1 MQNCTKETQTS
12 SMASK
17 LKTGGRLDFVTD
29 AVSAVTES
37 LDLASLPCRSNRW
50 LWIGAPQLSHLR
62 FKDWQSAG
70 VSSWTTPEWNP
81 VKALTGFHSAVVQE
95 AVVRKRSTMLRLL
108 KQKRSTS
115 STWREHLRSE
125 ETHKVISET
134 SKLGL
139 PDATTECDERMQ
151 WWDAMMC
158 IPSRTPVSSGL
169 RSTKAFFKW
178 NITPTHPDPTDV
190 ILAIRRDTQEILW
203 NLATWADDVFTNG
216 CCKLACNDALGQK
229 RRRHVDLQFSKCS
242 KT

>member
-1 MQNCTKETQTS
+1 MKHSSHWSPQILGTLPLDKIRDMSLRHLCMQRNTCANVAALPGYTVSGGVS
-12 SMASK
+12 S
-17 LKTGGRLDFVTD
+17 
-29 AVSAVTES
+29 
-37 LDLASLPCRSNRW
+37 
-50 LWIGAPQLSHLR
+50 
-62 FKDWQSAG
+62 G

-203 NLATWADDVFTNG
+203 NVATWADDVFTNG